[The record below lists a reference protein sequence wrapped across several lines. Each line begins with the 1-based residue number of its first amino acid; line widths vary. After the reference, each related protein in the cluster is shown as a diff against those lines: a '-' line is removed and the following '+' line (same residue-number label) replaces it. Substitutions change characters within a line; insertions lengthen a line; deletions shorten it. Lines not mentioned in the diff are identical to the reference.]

1 MTAGDATGWGQHR
14 MEAPDYML
22 DAALQASLRE
32 SLETSLAPASAESPL
47 ETDAEAEA
55 EAEAGAGAGAGARVG
70 VESEAEA
77 AEEGRSV
84 STTPTSRASPEPAA
98 VMPEGSMGS
107 VAEDT
112 PPPPPLP
119 PPPHTSV
126 TDVTVSVPVSDS
138 AVGPALSAA
147 VPPEAPA
154 APVEQ
159 HEWRVCGEGI

>member
-22 DAALQASLRE
+22 DAVLQASLRE

-55 EAEAGAGAGAGARVG
+55 EEGAGARAG

-77 AEEGRSV
+77 WAAEEGRSL

-98 VMPEGSMGS
+98 VMPAGSMSS
-107 VAEDT
+107 VTEDT
-112 PPPPPLP
+112 PPPP

-126 TDVTVSVPVSDS
+126 TDVTASVAVSDS
-138 AVGPALSAA
+138 TVGPALSAA